1 MCSTRWLCCP
11 LIFFAVVFLGAE
23 NLAFFP
29 AGLVY
34 VTVVLFILL
43 MLVLIYFHRLVDTGT
58 RVLDYLVR
66 RWKLGRFRV
75 INWIREK
82 VELTN
87 KDIQE
92 MRARKIYA
100 NVFTTTIIMRIFK
113 FGFFYLVLLSVLTN
127 QGFSLANLSFWKVF
141 LGTAGAELS
150 AALPTHSIAGLGT
163 YQASWTVAF
172 MLLGFP
178 RELAIISGFSFHI
191 IKLTYD
197 ILLGLL
203 AMGVLFLTG
212 LRLKARMVEEKTVVG
227 KGPAS

>member
-1 MCSTRWLCCP
+1 M
-11 LIFFAVVFLGAE
+11 
-23 NLAFFP
+23 
-29 AGLVY
+29 
-34 VTVVLFILL
+34 
-43 MLVLIYFHRLVDTGT
+43 
-58 RVLDYLVR
+58 LDYLVR

-141 LGTAGAELS
+141 L
-150 AALPTHSIAGLGT
+150 
-163 YQASWTVAF
+163 
-172 MLLGFP
+172 
-178 RELAIISGFSFHI
+178 
-191 IKLTYD
+191 
-197 ILLGLL
+197 
-203 AMGVLFLTG
+203 
-212 LRLKARMVEEKTVVG
+212 
-227 KGPAS
+227 